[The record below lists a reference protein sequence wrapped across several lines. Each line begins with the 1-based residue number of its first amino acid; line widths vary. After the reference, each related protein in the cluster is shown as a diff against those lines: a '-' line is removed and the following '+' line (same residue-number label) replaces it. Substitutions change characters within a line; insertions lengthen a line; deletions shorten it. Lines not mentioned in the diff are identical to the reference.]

1 MSYINQIV
9 TVNAFY
15 FAGSRKLKTFPR
27 QIELGQQRFT
37 FNDGI
42 QYLVQQGERAIKF
55 FDMSDGVQN
64 YQLKLDGQEWTLVG
78 TH

>member
-1 MSYINQIV
+1 MSYINQTV

-15 FAGSRKLKTFPR
+15 FAGSQKLKTFPR
-27 QIELGQQRFT
+27 QIELGHERLT
-37 FNDGI
+37 FKDGI

-55 FDMSDGVQN
+55 FDMSDGTQN
-64 YQLKLDGQEWTLVG
+64 YKLRLDGQTWTLIG